1 MSRADNSSGGD
12 KVQKPLRPNIKEEMM
27 VKKRKVITIVVKTKT
42 TINQREAV
50 IIVIQ
55 MSQPKVKK
63 GMMQMNKVR
72 TKKMLRKIK
81 RVLKVK
87 REII

>member
-1 MSRADNSSGGD
+1 M
-12 KVQKPLRPNIKEEMM
+12 RPNIKEEMM
-27 VKKRKVITIVVKTKT
+27 VKKRKVSTTVVKTKT
-42 TINQREAV
+42 MINKREAV
-50 IIVIQ
+50 MIVMQ
-55 MSQPKVKK
+55 MGQPKMQK

-87 REII
+87 RAVIKQSM